1 MAVVALEGME
11 FFAYHGLHEEER
23 VIGTHFI
30 LDVWI
35 QTEIK
40 DVKVVR
46 ENDIDQVTG
55 SINYAL
61 LYEVCHI
68 QMQKP
73 QKLLEHV
80 IKNITNEL
88 KKQFDEMQM
97 VRIRLRKKN
106 PPVSGR
112 VKWAV
117 VENTESF
124 SRECARCKRPMICYG
139 ADTNNFNAYCN
150 CVALRAKIHPR
161 TMEMLMIQHKGCL
174 CPKCLKE
181 FAG

>member
-23 VIGTHFI
+23 IIGTPFI

-35 QTEIK
+35 QTDIIEA
-40 DVKVVR
+40 KVV
-46 ENDIDQVTG
+46 EDNETEQVSG

-61 LYEVCHI
+61 MYDICRI

-73 QKLLEHV
+73 QKLLEHL
-80 IKNITNEL
+80 IKNITDEL
-88 KKQFDEMQM
+88 KKQFAEMQI
-97 VRIRLRKKN
+97 VRIRIRKKN
-106 PPVSGR
+106 PPVGGR
-112 VKWAV
+112 VEWAV
-117 VENTESF
+117 VENSELF

-139 ADTNNFNAYCN
+139 AATNNYNADCN

-161 TMEMLMIQHKGCL
+161 TMEMLIIQHKGCL